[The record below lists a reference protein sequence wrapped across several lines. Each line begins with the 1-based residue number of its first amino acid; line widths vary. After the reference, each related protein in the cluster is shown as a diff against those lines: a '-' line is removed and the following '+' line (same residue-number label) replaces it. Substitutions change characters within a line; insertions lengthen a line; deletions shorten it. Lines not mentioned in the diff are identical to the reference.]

1 MNAVTV
7 ERDGR
12 TYMSVRHLLRLPSL
26 EGRFQASSRRGFP
39 GRVRERMDAKIADMD
54 AGKRGYTPEYLCDLA
69 RAIEDGSVDPV
80 LIDTFLGRPSV
91 LNGHHRIALAGLIG
105 TRYLPVTTDISASGA
120 DYRVQAQKA
129 RRE

>member
-26 EGRFQASSRRGFP
+26 EGRFQASSRRDFP

-80 LIDTFLGRPSV
+80 LIDTILGRPCV

-120 DYRVQAQKA
+120 DYREQKA
-129 RRE
+129 ERG